1 MPSATARYGT
11 MSTAAVKSR
20 DATRRRK
27 RVRETKKKIRSLF
40 LCPWQISEYRLHFA
54 LKCEKCKKRRQ
65 AKKNCFMVRVTPFHN
80 IFSTILCACPHG
92 YTKGYCVYHPTV
104 ETPRSSI
111 IAAKFPRPS
120 LSRHRLHLAAMNH
133 RRHLRNP
140 NLFCAF

>member
-11 MSTAAVKSR
+11 ISTAAVKSR
-20 DATRRRK
+20 DATRRRR

-54 LKCEKCKKRRQ
+54 QKCDKCKKRRQ
-65 AKKNCFMVRVTPFHN
+65 AKKSCFMVRATPFHD

-92 YTKGYCVYHPTV
+92 YTKGYCAPSSV
-104 ETPRSSI
+104 ETSWPQI
-111 IAAKFPRPS
+111 IGAKFPRPS
-120 LSRHRLHLAAMNH
+120 QSRHRLHLAAMNH